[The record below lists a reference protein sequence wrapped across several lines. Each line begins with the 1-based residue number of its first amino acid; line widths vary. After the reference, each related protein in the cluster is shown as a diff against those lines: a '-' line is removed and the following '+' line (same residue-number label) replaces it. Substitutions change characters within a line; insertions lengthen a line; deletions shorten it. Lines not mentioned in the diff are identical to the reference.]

1 MSISFRV
8 WYLNKTGVNLDS
20 GIINYSQLV
29 PLLVSMK
36 SIVWLETAMCI
47 KLFGYETLEA
57 RLEDDNHHDEYT
69 LAITRRDRT
78 PTKG

>member
-29 PLLVSMK
+29 PLLVLMK
-36 SIVWLETAMCI
+36 SIVWLETPMCI

-57 RLEDDNHHDEYT
+57 RLEDDNHHDECT
-69 LAITRRDRT
+69 LAITRRDWT